1 MERVLETSESRVL
14 GLDNIEVDL
23 PVASVG
29 SRVLAGMI
37 DYFLLALVWAGAS
50 FGFVLVMRALGVGRV
65 GWMVAAWVVL
75 MFLIEWGYFIGQ
87 EVGLRGRTVGKMAVR
102 LRVVSHTGAMAT
114 TGSLILRNL
123 LRLPDLLVGV
133 ILMAMDG
140 LGRRLGD
147 RFAGTLVIHER
158 PRARRRASLGRVPPG
173 WNAREIAVAE
183 AFVERMHDLEPFQR
197 VTLARRLL
205 ALIERSA
212 PELIA
217 ETRRPGEVEDP
228 DELLLRV
235 LRVEP

>member
-1 MERVLETSESRVL
+1 MEHALEASESRVL

-29 SRVLAGMI
+29 SRVLAAMI
-37 DYFLLALVWAGAS
+37 DYFLLGLVWIGAS
-50 FGFVLVMRALGVGRV
+50 VGFLALMSGLGVEKV
-65 GWMVAAWVVL
+65 GWMMAAWLVL
-75 MFLIEWGYFIGQ
+75 VFLLEWGYFIGQ
-87 EVGLRGRTVGKMAVR
+87 EVGLRGRTVGKSVVR
-102 LRVVSHTGAMAT
+102 LRVVAHTGAMAT

-123 LRLPDLLVGV
+123 LRLPDLLIGV
-133 ILMAMDG
+133 ILMATDAM
-140 LGRRLGD
+140 GRRLGD

-158 PRARRRASLGRVPPG
+158 PRRRRKGLGRVPPG

-183 AFVERMHDLEPFQR
+183 AFIERMSDLEPFQR

-212 PELIA
+212 PELIEEA
-217 ETRRPGEVEDP
+217 RRPGEVEDP

-235 LRVEP
+235 LQVE